1 MTNNWQASIREAQA
15 LERAKIAAEEEKKA
29 EKKKVR
35 DAADAAKLRRALAF
49 FGIDSAPT
57 CNSWVIDA
65 YEFWLRSSGDAVV
78 FEDHGEKGISFN
90 LCVCRPDTHALYSN
104 PEDRPLLS
112 REIQVNTIYHIFEI
126 FEVNSYCQEVRAKL
140 ANALD
145 ALDEDHAAQVEYAQ
159 RIQAIP
165 KTTNEPM
172 SIEAQ
177 LARLIGELV
186 SQEVR
191 IQLGREEVE

>member
-1 MTNNWQASIREAQA
+1 MTNNWQATIREAQA

-29 EKKKVR
+29 EKKR
-35 DAADAAKLRRALAF
+35 AQDAADAAKLKCALAF

-65 YEFWLRSSGDAVV
+65 YEFWLRSSGGAVV
-78 FEDHGEKGISFN
+78 FEDRGEEGISFN
-90 LCVCRPDTHALYSN
+90 LSVCRPDTHALYSN
-104 PEDRPLLS
+104 LQDRPLLNQV
-112 REIQVNTIYHIFEI
+112 IQVNTIYPSFRG
-126 FEVNSYCQEVRAKL
+126 NSYCQEVRANL

-145 ALDEDHAAQVEYAQ
+145 ALDEDHAAQVKLVQ

-165 KTTNEPM
+165 DTTNEPM

-177 LARLIGELV
+177 LTRLIGELV
-186 SQEVR
+186 GQEVR
-191 IQLGREEVE
+191 LQLGHEEVE